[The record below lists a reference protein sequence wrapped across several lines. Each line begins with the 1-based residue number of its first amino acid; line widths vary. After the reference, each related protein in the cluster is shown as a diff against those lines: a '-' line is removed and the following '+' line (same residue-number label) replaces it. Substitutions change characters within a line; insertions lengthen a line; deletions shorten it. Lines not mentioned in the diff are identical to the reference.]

1 MRRTWV
7 ALVVITLAATLFAAG
22 LWAEE
27 KKPVKDDEI
36 QKMTAAMPDAPCVK
50 PAKARQL
57 LVFTLTK
64 GFPHDSVPVAAKAF
78 EIMGEKT
85 GAWTTV
91 VSDDVQM
98 FAPDK
103 LKAFDAV
110 MMDNTTGTLFT
121 DETLKK
127 SLVDF
132 VKEGKGLAGCH
143 AATDCFYDWKE
154 FGDMMGG
161 YFDGHPFGHISVKI
175 DDTKSPLTKMFG
187 GKGFDIRDE
196 IYIFKTPY
204 SREKLRIL
212 LSIDWENANLKK
224 DKRADNDYALSWIQP
239 YGKGRVFYCAFG
251 HDHAIFWNKPVLQHF
266 LAGIQYAM
274 GDLKADSTPSAKM
287 TLEAAPGPDLRP
299 KQSAADVVDLK
310 VYAAP
315 AAAAPAADKD
325 GWIVLF
331 DGKDLA
337 NWQNAGGDKPGA
349 GWAVK
354 DGAMVRGAN
363 AGDIWT
369 KQRFADFILD
379 LEFKTEGNSGVFIRT
394 DNPKDCVQTGIEMQV
409 EKSGGKEKLG
419 RNDVGSIYDC
429 LAPSKNTV
437 KDDDWNHVVITAK
450 DNKITIVMND
460 EKTIDMDLNQ
470 WSEAKKNFDGS
481 ANKFNKA
488 LKDFKRDG
496 NIGFQDHGANV
507 AYRNVKIKDLKATAE
522 PPAKSGRK

>member
-196 IYIFKTPY
+196 IY
-204 SREKLRIL
+204 RG
-212 LSIDWENANLKK
+212 
-224 DKRADNDYALSWIQP
+224 
-239 YGKGRVFYCAFG
+239 YG
-251 HDHAIFWNKPVLQHF
+251 
-266 LAGIQYAM
+266 
-274 GDLKADSTPSAKM
+274 S
-287 TLEAAPGPDLRP
+287 
-299 KQSAADVVDLK
+299 
-310 VYAAP
+310 
-315 AAAAPAADKD
+315 
-325 GWIVLF
+325 
-331 DGKDLA
+331 
-337 NWQNAGGDKPGA
+337 
-349 GWAVK
+349 
-354 DGAMVRGAN
+354 
-363 AGDIWT
+363 
-369 KQRFADFILD
+369 
-379 LEFKTEGNSGVFIRT
+379 
-394 DNPKDCVQTGIEMQV
+394 
-409 EKSGGKEKLG
+409 
-419 RNDVGSIYDC
+419 
-429 LAPSKNTV
+429 
-437 KDDDWNHVVITAK
+437 
-450 DNKITIVMND
+450 
-460 EKTIDMDLNQ
+460 
-470 WSEAKKNFDGS
+470 
-481 ANKFNKA
+481 
-488 LKDFKRDG
+488 
-496 NIGFQDHGANV
+496 
-507 AYRNVKIKDLKATAE
+507 
-522 PPAKSGRK
+522 